1 MTHSVEPPTLLL
13 CHSSSSSSPSS
24 SSWSFLTRLSSPPSF
39 SVRSDCPA
47 FLTFQLRMLE
57 IPSSCC
63 GLAHSLLFHPSIPSH
78 PSSCSS
84 PSGPRWTRADV
95 ASLSGSPSPPSCI
108 SYLLLLLL
116 LLFLSI
122 LSERGSQTEPHD
134 SQCGRPWDRL
144 LYAGQQCKKR

>member
-1 MTHSVEPPTLLL
+1 MTGSVEPPTLLL
-13 CHSSSSSSPSS
+13 CRSSSSSSP
-24 SSWSFLTRLSSPPSF
+24 WSFLTRLSSPPSF

-84 PSGPRWTRADV
+84 PSGLRWTRADV

-108 SYLLLLLL
+108 SSSSSSSSPS
-116 LLFLSI
+116 LSFCLI
-122 LSERGSQTEPHD
+122 WARES
-134 SQCGRPWDRL
+134 DRATWQPVWKAL
-144 LYAGQQCKKR
+144 RQAFIHGAAV